1 MIYVLFAVFM
11 GFVGSVI
18 FKDGLF
24 ANVVILTATS
34 KQIIKMPN
42 VTIFFIIS
50 SLLVFMFLLS
60 NRQQKM

>member
-1 MIYVLFAVFM
+1 MLSA
-11 GFVGSVI
+11 
-18 FKDGLF
+18 L